1 MNSLLAINS
10 NALIDQIIDTCYEK
24 MIDDHRVNRFF
35 NARPLTDQTAPL
47 KNYVKALISKSKLNE
62 DETLELLNAYF
73 SASFARN
80 NSKPS
85 LVTGSDFGFLLDIVG
100 GQEIRP
106 ITLLCKSHSFLMK
119 LLPDDDHYDVFIE
132 HLTDTLTQLNVAADL
147 KSQLLTLAEAGRD
160 GFLGRGRTYM
170 KAA

>member
-1 MNSLLAINS
+1 MTNTQQLNSS
-10 NALIDQIIDTCYEK
+10 ALINQIIDTTYEK
-24 MIDDHRVNRFF
+24 MIDDYRVNRFF
-35 NARPLTDQTAPL
+35 NNRPLTEQTAPL
-47 KNYVKALISKSKLNE
+47 KNYVNAVISKSKLHE
-62 DETLELLNAYF
+62 DEALDLLNDYF

-85 LVTGSDFGFLLDIVG
+85 LVTGTDFGFLLDIVG

-106 ITLLCKSHSFLMK
+106 ITLLCESHSFLMK
-119 LLPDDDHYDVFIE
+119 LLPDDSHFDVFIE
-132 HLTDTLTQLNVAADL
+132 HLNGTLAELNVTSEL
-147 KSQLLTLAEAGRD
+147 KSQLLSLAERGRE

>member
-1 MNSLLAINS
+1 MSNTHQISNTPLIN
-10 NALIDQIIDTCYEK
+10 QIIDTCYEK
-24 MIDDHRVNRFF
+24 MIDDYRVNRFF
-35 NARPLTDQTAPL
+35 NNRPLTEQTAPL
-47 KNYVKALISKSKLNE
+47 KNYVRTLIGKSKLNE
-62 DETLELLNAYF
+62 DEALELLNDYF

-85 LVTGSDFGFLLDIVG
+85 LVTGTDFGFLLDIVG

-106 ITLLCKSHSFLMK
+106 ITLLCESHSFLMK
-119 LLPDDDHYDVFIE
+119 LLPDDDHYNVFIE
-132 HLTDTLTQLNVAADL
+132 HLTDTLAQLNVAIDL
-147 KSQLLTLAEAGRD
+147 RSELLTMAEAGRE

>member
-1 MNSLLAINS
+1 MDTLLAINP
-10 NALIDQIIDTCYEK
+10 NTLIDQIIDTCYEK

-35 NARPLTDQTAPL
+35 NNRPLTEQTAPL
-47 KNYVKALISKSKLNE
+47 KNYVRALSSKSKLTE
-62 DETLELLNAYF
+62 DEALELLNDYF

-85 LVTGSDFGFLLDIVG
+85 LVTGTDFGFLLDIVG

-106 ITLLCKSHSFLMK
+106 ITLLCESHSFLMK

-132 HLTDTLTQLNVAADL
+132 HLTDTLSQLNVATDL
-147 KSQLLTLAEAGRD
+147 GRELLTMAEAGRE